1 MMFSPCIYNFPN
13 VENLYNNEYKYDKE
27 PIDIYI
33 SYKDHELCN
42 SSYKLTDYNQLLVY
56 YKLNVFN
63 IEW

>member
-1 MMFSPCIYNFPN
+1 MCMMFSPCIYNFPN

-42 SSYKLTDYNQLLVY
+42 SSYKLTDYN
-56 YKLNVFN
+56 
-63 IEW
+63 